1 MHQIRLSPECQRGG
15 LRLVIATAALLTAG
29 CGVNRQRFAASP
41 QSDQSTESLDRTVDV
56 GEVAVDADVTHVFHL
71 VNTDDRSIEVLRVH
85 SSCGCEKADVQVGQT
100 ILPGESLAIPYSLAR
115 RGGGVR
121 RGTLTIETSATSPN
135 LRQVSFSLIGTVPRQ
150 VWSEPEA
157 IEFFTADGSLTPEPV
172 RLVVYAR
179 DPKMLR
185 SGCPLTT
192 SRQLVTIDPVPHE
205 SFPGGPGHAEGS
217 VRRSFLVRL
226 RHDPPIGMTMDYVS
240 AEFGDSPETTLN
252 IPVFS
257 RVGASTSVLI
267 TNPSDNSVDVDADQR
282 SSSPKPR

>member
-1 MHQIRLSPECQRGG
+1 MHQTRLAPKRQRGG
-15 LRLVIATAALLTAG
+15 LRLVITFAALLTTG
-29 CGVNRQRFAASP
+29 CGVTAQRFAASL

-135 LRQVSFSLIGTVPRQ
+135 LRQVSFSLLGTVPRQ

-157 IEFFTADGSLTPEPV
+157 IEFCTADGSLTPEPV

-192 SRQLVTIDPVPHE
+192 SRQLVTIEPLPAE
-205 SFPGGPGHAEGS
+205 SFPDGPGNAGGS
-217 VRRSFLVRL
+217 VRRSFLVHL
-226 RHDPPIGMTMDYVS
+226 RHDPPVGMTMDYLS
-240 AEFGDSPETTLN
+240 TQLGDTPETTLN

-257 RVGASTSVLI
+257 RVGASPSVLN
-267 TNPSDNSVDVDADQR
+267 TNSKHMPVSVDAE
-282 SSSPKPR
+282 